1 MRTQGEGMMSKAE
14 HSFEENAGVLGG
26 ELSGEGQAAAQP
38 ESAAPEPSPSAALT
52 QMVLGCLVSQAVSVA
67 AKLGV
72 ADLLAGGPKGAGE
85 LAEATGAHARS
96 LYRLLRT
103 LASVGVFR
111 ELPEKRFEL
120 TPMAEALRTDA
131 PGSLRDAAIFMGE
144 EWHWRVWGHTIE
156 SVRTGGSAWERA
168 HGSEIFPWVAAHPF
182 ESAGFDRAM
191 TSFSNLATAAVV
203 KAYDFSGFDTLVDVA
218 GGHGFLL
225 SEILRANPRLR
236 GVLFDQPHVIENARE
251 AVASAGMDERCE
263 QVAGNFFES
272 VPAGADGYIMKHII
286 HDWDDERATLILKN
300 IARAMREDGRL
311 LLVEMVLPPANVP
324 HLGKVLDI
332 EMLTSPGGVERTE
345 EEYRELLDRA
355 GLRLARVVP
364 TESPYSIVEAVR
376 K

>member
-1 MRTQGEGMMSKAE
+1 MSTVE
-14 HSFEENAGVLGG
+14 LSFEGDSGALGG
-26 ELSGEGQAAAQP
+26 GLQGEGQAATQ
-38 ESAAPEPSPSAALT
+38 SEPQTQEPTPAAALT
-52 QMVLGCLVSQAVSVA
+52 QLVLGCLVSQAVSVA

-72 ADLLAGGPKGAGE
+72 ADLLAEGPKGADE

-103 LASVGVFR
+103 LATFGVFR
-111 ELPEKRFEL
+111 ELPDARFEL
-120 TPMAEALRTDA
+120 TPMSECLRSDA
-131 PGSLRDAAIFMGE
+131 PGTLRDAAIFMGE
-144 EWHWRVWGHTIE
+144 EWHWRVWGHTIH

-168 HGSEIFPWVAAHPF
+168 HGSEIFPWFAAHPE
-182 ESAGFDRAM
+182 ESAVFDRAM

-203 KAYDFSGFDTLVDVA
+203 KAYDFKGFDTLVDVA
-218 GGHGFLL
+218 GGHGLLL
-225 SEILRANPRLR
+225 SEILRANPQLR
-236 GVLFDQPHVIENARE
+236 GVLFDQPHVVEGARTFF
-251 AVASAGMDERCE
+251 ASKGLSERCE
-263 QVAGNFFES
+263 TAGGNFFES
-272 VPAGADGYIMKHII
+272 VPAGADCYVMKHII
-286 HDWDDERATLILKN
+286 HDWDDERAVSILKN
-300 IARAMREDGRL
+300 VARAMREGGRL

-364 TESPYSIVEAVR
+364 TESPYSVVEAVR

>member
-1 MRTQGEGMMSKAE
+1 MKTPEEGTMSTAE
-14 HSFEENAGVLGG
+14 HSFEGDAGVLGG
-26 ELSGEGQAAAQP
+26 ELQGEGRGEAQTAAQ
-38 ESAAPEPSPSAALT
+38 AHEPPGAALMR
-52 QMVLGCLVSQAVSVA
+52 MVLGCLVSQAVCVA
-67 AKLGV
+67 AKLGI
-72 ADLLAGGPKGAGE
+72 ADLLAEGPIGATE
-85 LAEATGAHARS
+85 LAEATGVHPRS
-96 LYRLLRT
+96 LYRILRT
-103 LASVGVFR
+103 LATFGVFK
-111 ELPEKRFEL
+111 ELPGSRFEL
-120 TPMAEALRTDA
+120 TPMAEALRSDA

-168 HGSEIFPWVAAHPF
+168 HGTEIFPWFAARPE
-182 ESAGFDRAM
+182 ESAVFNRAM

-203 KAYDFSGFDTLVDVA
+203 EAYDFSGFDKLVDVA
-218 GGHGFLL
+218 GGHGLFL

-236 GVLFDQPHVIENARE
+236 GVLFDQPHVIEGARE
-251 AVASAGMDERCE
+251 PVASKGLSERCE
-263 QVAGNFFES
+263 LVGGDFFES

-286 HDWDDERATLILKN
+286 HDWDDERAVMILKN

-311 LLVEMVLPPANVP
+311 LIVEMVLPPANVP

-364 TESPYSIVEAVR
+364 TESPYSVVEAFR